1 MCFHVLYRYRRLVL
15 WGNPAVFVRLR
26 CRDFWF
32 ARLPVESRPVVARR
46 RGQQQHSLS
55 DIILKYVLLLWGL
68 CSLALPSTP
77 PRRRNHPC
85 VGRVCSFSCVFFCG
99 NQPRQKLRLTYSVP
113 AARLNRSRRLAR
125 PAAVYLFSVLP
136 SPRLF
141 WPFSLDN
148 PYFGHSFA
156 CTSCSPQ
163 PLTNPITITPPP
175 AANRVSSLARA
186 RAKDAKELAR
196 DRILNPDKYKRVHR
210 YMRGDRE
217 INLARVSS
225 VHAGVCSSL

>member
-1 MCFHVLYRYRRLVL
+1 M
-15 WGNPAVFVRLR
+15 
-26 CRDFWF
+26 
-32 ARLPVESRPVVARR
+32 
-46 RGQQQHSLS
+46 
-55 DIILKYVLLLWGL
+55 
-68 CSLALPSTP
+68 ALPSTP

-99 NQPRQKLRLTYSVP
+99 NQPGKNCGSLS
-113 AARLNRSRRLAR
+113 ARLNHSRRLAR
-125 PAAVYLFSVLP
+125 PAAVYLFSVFP

-156 CTSCSPQ
+156 CNSCSPP

-225 VHAGVCSSL
+225 VHAGVCSSP